1 MNEAMDTTT
10 HRTHNTTTQSI
21 PYIHDFVC
29 TYQMLDADEEEL
41 ADDLYRTQFVQAFN
55 LTTYDD
61 AVIGRTTRALYDA
74 YGKGTELEG
83 VIMRNRR
90 NCFLGGNDPYDAFM
104 MLFAY
109 PTFHLLHAC
118 IGSMI
123 RGTVH
128 KDTVVWKDMHAAIA

>member
-1 MNEAMDTTT
+1 MIGLT
-10 HRTHNTTTQSI
+10 NTTTPI

-29 TYQMLDADEEEL
+29 TYQLLGDDEEDL
-41 ADDLYRTQFVQAFN
+41 VDDLYRAQFVQAFN

-61 AVIGRTTRALYDA
+61 AVISRTMHMLYDM

-83 VIMRNRR
+83 VIMRNRK
-90 NCFLGGNDPYDAFM
+90 NCYMDGNDPYEAFM
-104 MLFAY
+104 MMFAY

-118 IGSMI
+118 IGSTM

-128 KDTVVWKDMHAAIA
+128 KDTNVWKDMHAAI

>member
-1 MNEAMDTTT
+1 MMNETAERNTDSTT
-10 HRTHNTTTQSI
+10 I

-29 TYQMLDADEEEL
+29 TYQLLGDDEAEL
-41 ADDLYRTQFVQAFN
+41 ADDLYRTQFVQAFG
-55 LTTYDD
+55 LDTYDD
-61 AVIGRTTRALYDA
+61 AVIARTTHTLYDT

-83 VIMRNRR
+83 VIMRNRK
-90 NCFLGGNDPYDAFM
+90 NCFLGGDDPYEAFV

-128 KDTVVWKDMHAAIA
+128 TDAVVWERLHAAV